1 LCIAVSIFVL
11 FCHLVSPVERHGTP
25 NLAREIRMTTQWDGI
40 PPQPECSAW
49 HWVEDAT
56 GLRPLLWRGDDWPD
70 AVDRRE
76 WEDGV
81 VVCAPDDMREATYF
95 GPVTMPPAVAR
106 RFASTRLAVAPAK
119 RPRFWESWR
128 GLS

>member
-1 LCIAVSIFVL
+1 
-11 FCHLVSPVERHGTP
+11 
-25 NLAREIRMTTQWDGI
+25 MTTYWDGV
-40 PPQPECSAW
+40 PTQPERSGW
-49 HWVEDAT
+49 HWVEDAS

-81 VVCAPDDMREATYF
+81 VVCTAQDMRDASYF
-95 GPVTMPPAVAR
+95 GPVAMPAPVAR
-106 RFASTRLAVAPAK
+106 RFASTRLTTGPTHPSV
-119 RPRFWESWR
+119 SWSSWL